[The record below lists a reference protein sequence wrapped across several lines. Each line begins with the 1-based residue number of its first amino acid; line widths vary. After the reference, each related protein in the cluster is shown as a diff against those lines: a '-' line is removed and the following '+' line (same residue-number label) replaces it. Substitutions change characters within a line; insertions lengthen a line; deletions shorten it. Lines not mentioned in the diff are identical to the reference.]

1 MEVGP
6 GDSEGARRR
15 AADALAAGVTLVLDK
30 GWGDETVIEL
40 LRSMPPEERPHVEAA
55 AQIIS
60 VPDGYFPG
68 FGHVIEPEAIADS
81 VARQAK
87 AGRGWVKLAGDWPR
101 RGRGPVSNFTE
112 AELATAVQVAGQHG
126 SKVAIHTMAPGTPS
140 DAVRAGVQSIEH
152 GLFLTEDDVVALG
165 EREGSWVP
173 TVGRMEAVIRQLG
186 ADSSGG
192 RLIREGLDNV
202 ERLLL
207 AAIESGVRVLTG
219 TDLEGSTAQ
228 VVDEGIRL
236 KQLGLSNGQVLS
248 AVSDAGFDSVGRTS
262 VFEVGAS
269 ADAVLFAANPLEDLE
284 VLRHPVH
291 VIRKGAVR

>member
-1 MEVGP
+1 M
-6 GDSEGARRR
+6 
-15 AADALAAGVTLVLDK
+15 DK
-30 GWGDETVIEL
+30 GWGDETVMEL

-68 FGHVIEPEAIADS
+68 FGNVIEPEDIAAA
-81 VARQAK
+81 VARQAE

-101 RGRGPVSNFTE
+101 RGVGPVSNFSE
-112 AELATAVQVAGQHG
+112 AELATAVRVAGEHG

-152 GLFLTEDDVVALG
+152 GLCLTEDDIVALG
-165 EREGSWVP
+165 NREGSWVP

-186 ADSSGG
+186 AESSGG

-202 ERLLL
+202 ERLLMP
-207 AAIESGVRVLTG
+207 AIESGVRVLTG

-228 VVDEGIRL
+228 VVDEAIRL
-236 KQLGLSNGQVLS
+236 KQLGLSNGQVL
-248 AVSDAGFDSVGRTS
+248 AAISDAGFDSVGRS
-262 VFEVGAS
+262 FKFDVGAS
-269 ADAVLFAANPLEDLE
+269 ADAVLFPANPLDDLE
-284 VLRHPVH
+284 VLRHPVA
-291 VIRKGAVR
+291 VIRRGTIK